1 MQYIVYILTYPFLWI
16 LSMLPFRI
24 LYLLSDCLY
33 FLIYSVFGY
42 RKKVVRDNLALTL
55 PHLSDEDRL
64 VIEKKSYH
72 HFFDMFLEMAK
83 TITISTDEINK
94 RFVITNLDLIKEYES
109 KGKSIM
115 LLVSHYASWE
125 WLVVLNKKVNFKGVA
140 VYKRVNNKYF
150 DQLVKKI
157 RSKYNTTL
165 VVNNETIPRIANN
178 QRMQI
183 LSIYGIPSDQSP
195 MRNKNSY
202 YNSFM
207 GISVPVHTGAETLA
221 KKYNLNVLYAKV
233 TKVKRGF
240 YECTLIPL
248 SQDATSVPNFEIT
261 NSYLREIEKQ
271 INQAPEFYF
280 WTHRRWKH
288 RLN

>member
-24 LYLLSDCLY
+24 LYLISDCLY
-33 FLIYSVFGY
+33 FLIYSIFGY

-64 VIEKKSYH
+64 VIEKKSYR

-83 TITISTDEINK
+83 TMTISTDEINK
-94 RFVITNLDLIKEYES
+94 RFVITNLDLVKEYES

-165 VVNNETIPRIANN
+165 VVNNETIPLIANN

-248 SQDATSVPNFEIT
+248 SQDATSVPNSEIT

>member
-1 MQYIVYILTYPFLWI
+1 
-16 LSMLPFRI
+16 
-24 LYLLSDCLY
+24 
-33 FLIYSVFGY
+33 
-42 RKKVVRDNLALTL
+42 
-55 PHLSDEDRL
+55 
-64 VIEKKSYH
+64 
-72 HFFDMFLEMAK
+72 
-83 TITISTDEINK
+83 
-94 RFVITNLDLIKEYES
+94 
-109 KGKSIM
+109 
-115 LLVSHYASWE
+115 
-125 WLVVLNKKVNFKGVA
+125 
-140 VYKRVNNKYF
+140 VNNKYF

-165 VVNNETIPRIANN
+165 VVNNETIPLIANN

-221 KKYNLNVLYAKV
+221 KKYHLNVLYAKV

-288 RLN
+288 RVN